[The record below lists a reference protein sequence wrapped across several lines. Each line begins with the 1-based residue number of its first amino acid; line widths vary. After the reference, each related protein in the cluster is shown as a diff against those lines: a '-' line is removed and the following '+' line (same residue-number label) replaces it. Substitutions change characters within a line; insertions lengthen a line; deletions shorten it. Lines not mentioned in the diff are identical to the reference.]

1 MGVMMMPT
9 KRALLIGLKH
19 PRMNKDD
26 DVKGK
31 ILRMK
36 KFLIDLRGFSEDNMT
51 LLIEDED
58 DNEETQPTDF
68 NIRAEL
74 CYLLHHSNPGDI
86 LFIHLIAHGCHCYS
100 KFPSITTSDKQLI
113 ADCHFRILISIA
125 RDRGCTL
132 TFVSDC
138 LIEPENSVCCKMP
151 TGLTYRRR
159 DAKRFYKKYP
169 NIQKNLIMAYP
180 GFQST
185 TLSPVDILKVEEEEE
200 EETTCITPLVHILSG
215 LLKSIIF
222 EPKEKNKIKNKIST
236 LPIPSSSVIL
246 FNAFQYDCKPKEE
259 EFPPFLPELCI
270 PQPKEVANQ
279 HRLYGGFTTAILDII
294 EETQGQVTNVELAR
308 KAMEKLRMQGMHQKP
323 GLSCSDH
330 RHAYTPF
337 CAYT

>member
-26 DVKGK
+26 DVKRK

-113 ADCHFRILISIA
+113 ADF
-125 RDRGCTL
+125 
-132 TFVSDC
+132 
-138 LIEPENSVCCKMP
+138 
-151 TGLTYRRR
+151 
-159 DAKRFYKKYP
+159 
-169 NIQKNLIMAYP
+169 
-180 GFQST
+180 
-185 TLSPVDILKVEEEEE
+185 DILKVEEE

-222 EPKEKNKIKNKIST
+222 EPKEKNKINNKIST

-246 FNAFQYDCKPKEE
+246 FNAFQYDCKPQEE

-279 HRLYGGFTTAILDII
+279 HILYGGFTTAILDII

-308 KAMEKLRMQGMHQKP
+308 KAMEKLRMQGIHQKS